1 MHLGPCSSGSAA
13 AATGTGM
20 SGLSESPGQ
29 SRFAKVMPA
38 HLGLPDENGKHAPAV
53 VGVPGLYLLR
63 TPGGGPHMAWQ
74 RSRIVYSTASN
85 HPKYFVT
92 ARHVIERLWAQ
103 PRGKSGNVVL

>member
-1 MHLGPCSSGSAA
+1 MQLRLGG
-13 AATGTGM
+13 GGHWHWHV
-20 SGLSESPGQ
+20 GLNDGFVRVAWAVAIRE
-29 SRFAKVMPA
+29 VMPA

-53 VGVPGLYLLR
+53 VGVPGCICCEPR
-63 TPGGGPHMAWQ
+63 AEGHMAWQ